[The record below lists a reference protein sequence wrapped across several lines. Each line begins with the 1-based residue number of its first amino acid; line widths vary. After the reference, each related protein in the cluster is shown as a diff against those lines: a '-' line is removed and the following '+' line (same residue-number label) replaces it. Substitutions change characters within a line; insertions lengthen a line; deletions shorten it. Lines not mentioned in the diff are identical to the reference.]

1 MNRTDIYK
9 TKLGGW
15 PIFAPYIISQRTT
28 KLRDN
33 NDETFVC
40 YAGCIA
46 FSVGL
51 QPT

>member
-1 MNRTDIYK
+1 MAYIA
-9 TKLGGW
+9 L
-15 PIFAPYIISQRTT
+15 YIISQRTT